1 MKQRIVPR
9 RRSGKLRRG
18 QMQDRLDIAYDDC
31 LYETSWSLRSLTTG
45 TVVATSGFN
54 RAEFGYLLSQFVG
67 SVSGDEHQL
76 VIHDSVVGCMCLRN
90 CGRFSLAHYVR
101 QRCASHELDKEHLK
115 CVVHRIPNDDLIADS
130 ARATVMLS
138 RSRLSLRRA
147 RERYCP
153 TRHLRSIASKTL
165 ARPRLGRAPLTA
177 LCWSDLTLRR
187 ARCAT
192 DQFIAARCYL
202 AIHVR
207 VLSTGNTT
215 KSRPLYR

>member
-76 VIHDSVVGCMCLRN
+76 VIHDSVVGCMCL
-90 CGRFSLAHYVR
+90 GYADEFAALYATV
-101 QRCASHELDKEHLK
+101 
-115 CVVHRIPNDDLIADS
+115 ADS
-130 ARATVMLS
+130 HLLITSGNGAPVMS
-138 RSRLSLRRA
+138 S
-147 RERYCP
+147 
-153 TRHLRSIASKTL
+153 
-165 ARPRLGRAPLTA
+165 
-177 LCWSDLTLRR
+177 
-187 ARCAT
+187 
-192 DQFIAARCYL
+192 
-202 AIHVR
+202 
-207 VLSTGNTT
+207 T
-215 KSRPLYR
+215 KSI